1 MAEPVGTAVGVLSL
15 GLQLYGTI
23 TKYLDAV
30 KGRDRDLGS
39 ARHQAQTLRQC
50 LSVIDSVVI
59 QARKTHAVPSDAV
72 EACILACET
81 ELKALQALVIRLQG
95 PTTPAAT
102 ISGKAK
108 AKAIKYTFPFHKESM
123 LELEKRLLSTNQVL
137 QTGLHA
143 LGL

>member
-1 MAEPVGTAVGVLSL
+1 MAEPVGTAVGILSL

-30 KGRDRDLGS
+30 KGRERDLVS
-39 ARHQAQTLRQC
+39 AQYQAHTLRQC
-50 LSVIDSVVI
+50 LSVIDSVVT
-59 QARKTHAVPSDAV
+59 QARETHAAASDAV
-72 EACILACET
+72 EACISACET
-81 ELKALQALVIRLQG
+81 ELRALEALVIRLQG

-102 ISGKAK
+102 ISAK
-108 AKAIKYTFPFHKESM
+108 AKARVVKYAFPFHKDSI
-123 LELEKRLLSTNQVL
+123 LALEKRLLSTNQVL